1 MEFFKENR
9 VLLSDSYK
17 YSHYLQYP
25 DNAINT
31 YSYAEARSLKNYDKT
46 LFFGLQMMW
55 KKYFAA
61 PITIE
66 EVNEAEMYAEAHGVP
81 FNRKGWLKIIEN
93 YQGYLPITVKAIP
106 EGTVIPNKMV
116 LFTVKLTKQD
126 KDLVWLP
133 SWLETFLMKVWYTC
147 TVATR
152 SYYVKEMI
160 LLNAKMTSTDPNVDF
175 SFHNFGDRGA
185 TCVEAAAFGGVAH
198 LTCFKGTDNLNC
210 LRYAHIFMNQP
221 IKDIAFSVL
230 ASEHSTT
237 TSWGKDREFDM
248 VDNHLEKG
256 KANPL
261 LAAVADSYDVYN
273 FTDRITSGKFKEKIE
288 SNDYPKFIERPDSG
302 YAPDVMNEILNI
314 YEKNQVQ
321 YMVNERNYK
330 TFKKYGFIWGDGVNM
345 ENMQDVLT
353 TLRLRMYATENMSF
367 GSGGWL
373 MQQHDRDTLGF
384 AIKCSSITFDDE
396 SEMDVYKDPITD
408 KGKTSKRG
416 RVTTYFDRATD
427 TFEVGLEDVGGSMG
441 RPEILEVVIENGKL
455 IKEYTLTQ
463 VRTNVQKCLE
473 GRIRDV
479 F

>member
-81 FNRKGWLKIIEN
+81 FNRNGWLKIIAE
-93 YQGYLPITVKAIP
+93 YKGYLPVTIKAIP
-106 EGTVIPNKMV
+106 EGTVTPNKMV
-116 LFTVKLTKQD
+116 LFTVKLTKHD

-152 SYYVKEMI
+152 SYYVKEM
-160 LLNAKMTSTDPNVDF
+160 LLENAKMTSINPNVDF

-198 LTCFKGTDNLNC
+198 LTCFKGTDKLNC

-221 IKDIAFSVL
+221 IKDIAFSIL

-384 AIKCSSITFDDE
+384 AIKCSSITFNDE

-416 RVTTYFDRATD
+416 RVTTYFNRATD
-427 TFEVGLEDVGGSMG
+427 TFEVGLEDEGGSMG
-441 RPEILEVVIENGKL
+441 RPEVLEVVIENGKL
-455 IKEYTLTQ
+455 IKEFTLTQ
-463 VRTNVQKCLE
+463 VRANVQKCLE